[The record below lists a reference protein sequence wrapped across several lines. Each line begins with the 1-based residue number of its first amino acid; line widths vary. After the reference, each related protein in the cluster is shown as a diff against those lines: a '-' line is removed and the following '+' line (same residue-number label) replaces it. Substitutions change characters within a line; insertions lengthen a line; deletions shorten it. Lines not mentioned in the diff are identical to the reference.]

1 MTSQLRIARP
11 VTNLAESVA
20 MYTQGLG
27 LDVLGSFE
35 DHDGFDGSM
44 LGIRGENVHFEFTY
58 SHLHPVAPT
67 PTAEDLLVF
76 YLPEMEAWQHRCE
89 NLIAAGFKE
98 VVSFNPYWARKGRT
112 FEDHDGYRLVV
123 QQAAWS
129 NT

>member
-27 LDVLGSFE
+27 LEVLGSFE
-35 DHDGFDGSM
+35 EHEEFDGTM
-44 LGIRGENVHFEFTY
+44 LGIKGENVHFEFTF

-76 YLPEMEAWQHRCE
+76 YLPAVEAWQHRCKC
-89 NLIAAGFKE
+89 LLAAGFKE
-98 VVSFNPYWARKGRT
+98 VPSFNPYWSQNGRT
-112 FEDHDGYRLVV
+112 FEDRDGYRLVV
-123 QQAAWS
+123 QRAAWS
-129 NT
+129 NV

>member
-27 LDVLGSFE
+27 LEVLGSFE

-44 LGIRGENVHFEFTY
+44 LGIKGENVHFEFTF

-76 YLPEMEAWQHRCE
+76 YLPEMEAWLNRCKC
-89 NLIAAGFKE
+89 LLAAGFKK
-98 VVSFNPYWARKGRT
+98 VPSFNPYWSQNGRT
-112 FEDHDGYRLVV
+112 FEDRDGYRLVV
-123 QQAAWS
+123 QRAAWS
-129 NT
+129 NV

>member
-27 LDVLGSFE
+27 LEVLGSFE
-35 DHDGFDGSM
+35 EHEGFDGTM
-44 LGIRGENVHFEFTY
+44 LGIKGENVHFEFTF

-76 YLPEMEAWQHRCE
+76 YLPAVEAWQHRCKC
-89 NLIAAGFKE
+89 LLAAGFKE
-98 VVSFNPYWARKGRT
+98 VPSFNPYWSQNGRT
-112 FEDHDGYRLVV
+112 FEVRDGYRLVI
-123 QQAAWS
+123 QRAAWS
-129 NT
+129 NV

>member
-44 LGIRGENVHFEFTY
+44 LGI
-58 SHLHPVAPT
+58 
-67 PTAEDLLVF
+67 
-76 YLPEMEAWQHRCE
+76 
-89 NLIAAGFKE
+89 
-98 VVSFNPYWARKGRT
+98 KGGKRP
-112 FEDHDGYRLVV
+112 L
-123 QQAAWS
+123 
-129 NT
+129 